1 MRDMINFIRNP
12 DNALEDG
19 GRSGAPVQEKAEAK
33 RICPNCHR
41 SVPVSSLWKN
51 AGVCPCGYHYRI
63 PAGARIRLI
72 TDPKSFRERDAD
84 LICEKIPDFPGY
96 ENKLKAAR
104 LRSSQTEAVT
114 CGTARIG
121 GVDCCVFAMNP
132 EFMMGSM
139 GCAVGEKITGLFEY
153 AADRRMPVVGFT
165 VSGGARMQEGLL
177 SLMQMA
183 KTSGAVMRHHQAGG
197 FYLTVL
203 TDPTTGGVTASF
215 AMEGDIILSE
225 PGATVG
231 FAGARVVEQTTKKA
245 LPKGFQTAESLLAHG
260 FIDAIV
266 PRMRMKSTIA
276 DLLRMHAADRKAD
289 PEGICPAQGVQR
301 KECTLTENAQA
312 GDPAP
317 HVLRKEVSE
326 DAPRTGQ
333 DGMQTATDAAN
344 GKSPQTEYDIFKI
357 ARSAKRPTGSDYI
370 AGIFTG
376 FFELHGDRTFGD
388 DPAIIGGI
396 AYLGSLPVTVIAIE
410 KGHTAKERSERAFGM
425 PQPEGYRKTLRLM
438 RQAEKFHRP
447 VICFVDTAGAYCGI
461 GAEEHGQGEA
471 IARNLMEMMALK
483 VPVISILIGEGGS
496 GGALAL
502 SVADRVWMLENAVY
516 SVISPEGCA
525 SILWKDAKKA
535 DEAAHYL
542 RPTAYHALEE
552 GIVEEIIS
560 EDGLGSAAFYEAL
573 RKKLLREIRLLQD
586 TPDLTQKRYERFRK
600 IGIGNIVYNNERL
613 R

>member
-1 MRDMINFIRNP
+1 MMNFVRNP
-12 DNALEDG
+12 NNALEEG
-19 GRSGAPVQEKAEAK
+19 GRSGAPVQEKAESK
-33 RICPNCHR
+33 RTCPNCRR

-72 TDPKSFRERDAD
+72 TDPQSFRERDAD

-104 LRSSQTEAVT
+104 LRSSQPEAVI

-153 AADRRMPVVGFT
+153 AAERKMPVVGFT

-245 LPKGFQTAESLLAHG
+245 LPKGFQTAESLLTHG

-276 DLLRMHAADRKAD
+276 DLLRMHAADR
-289 PEGICPAQGVQR
+289 
-301 KECTLTENAQA
+301 NAE
-312 GDPAP
+312 P
-317 HVLRKEVSE
+317 E
-326 DAPRTGQ
+326 DAFSAPDVQQEAASEGTPPTGQ
-333 DGMQTATDAAN
+333 DGMRTATDVLD

-370 AGIFTG
+370 AGIFTD
-376 FFELHGDRTFGD
+376 FFELHGDRAFGD
-388 DPAIIGGI
+388 DPAMIGGI
-396 AYLGSLPVTVIAIE
+396 AYLGDLPVTVIAIE

-425 PQPEGYRKTLRLM
+425 PQPEGYRKALRLM
-438 RQAEKFHRP
+438 KQAEKFHRP

-461 GAEEHGQGEA
+461 GAEERGQGEA

-502 SVADRVWMLENAVY
+502 SIADRVWMLENAVY

-552 GIVEEIIS
+552 GIIEEIIS

-586 TPDLTQKRYERFRK
+586 TPDLTKKRYERFRK
-600 IGIGNIVYNNERL
+600 IGRCHNDCSAVSSSG
-613 R
+613 